1 MLSYE
6 ALLRDLGDEQ
16 SDLDGVVADLDATG
30 WATPTPAAGW
40 DVRDTIAHLAFSE
53 DLAVLAMTDEGT
65 FETRRGELIAVAETV
80 GDVMVERGRAMTG
93 VEVRDWWRGQRAQTR
108 CLLAARDAKD
118 RIPWIVGTMSAV
130 SFATGRLMETWAHG
144 EDIAEALAVER
155 PPTARL
161 RHIADLGVRTR
172 DFSYRVRGMEPPGED
187 IAIELAAP
195 DGTTWSWGTSATD
208 AVRGPARD
216 FCLVVTRRR
225 HPDDTTLA
233 FTGARAAQWMEI
245 AQAFAGLPADQRPRR
260 AEVG

>member
-93 VEVRDWWRGQRAQTR
+93 VEVRDWWREQRARTR
-108 CLLAARDAKD
+108 SLLAARDAKD
-118 RIPWIVGTMSAV
+118 RIPWIVGTMSAM
-130 SFATGRLMETWAHG
+130 SFATGRLMETWRTAKTSPRLSPSSARRQPACVTSPTSVCAPG
-144 EDIAEALAVER
+144 TSPTGCAAWSRPGRTSRSSWPPLTGPRGRGER
-155 PPTARL
+155 PRPTPCA
-161 RHIADLGVRTR
+161 VR
-172 DFSYRVRGMEPPGED
+172 RV
-187 IAIELAAP
+187 
-195 DGTTWSWGTSATD
+195 TSASS
-208 AVRGPARD
+208 
-216 FCLVVTRRR
+216 
-225 HPDDTTLA
+225 
-233 FTGARAAQWMEI
+233 
-245 AQAFAGLPADQRPRR
+245 
-260 AEVG
+260 